1 MLAIALAVASS
12 VAWGTSDFIGG
23 LKARALPVLVVLLA
37 SQAVGLALMAAI
49 VAVRAEGPP
58 DGDFAVYAAASA
70 VAGLVGLAAL
80 FRGLAIG
87 TMGVVAPLS
96 STAVAVPV
104 IVGVATGER
113 PSAAQAA
120 GLAVALAGMVMAA
133 REPREEGGSGLA
145 AGAGLALVAALG
157 FGCFFLGMDK
167 ASDADVPWAIL
178 VNRISGVALLVAAF
192 AALRPRGRPGRV
204 DVPPL
209 VAIGALDMTANT
221 LFAVA
226 TTKGLVSLVS
236 VVAALYPV
244 TTVVLARAVLG
255 ERLAVLQRTGIVL
268 AFAGVAL
275 IAAG

>member
-1 MLAIALAVASS
+1 
-12 VAWGTSDFIGG
+12 
-23 LKARALPVLVVLLA
+23 
-37 SQAVGLALMAAI
+37 
-49 VAVRAEGPP
+49 
-58 DGDFAVYAAASA
+58 

-120 GLAVALAGMVMAA
+120 GLAVAFVGMVLAA
-133 REPREEGGSGLA
+133 REPREEGGSGVA

-178 VNRISGVALLVAAF
+178 VNRISGVVLLASVF
-192 AALRPRGRPGRV
+192 AVLRPRGRPGRA
-204 DVPPL
+204 DVAPL

-221 LFAVA
+221 LFAIA

-236 VVAALYPV
+236 VVSALYPV
-244 TTVVLARAVLG
+244 TTVVLARVFLG
-255 ERLAVLQRTGIVL
+255 ERLAAVQRAGIMV
-268 AFAGVAL
+268 AFAGVGL